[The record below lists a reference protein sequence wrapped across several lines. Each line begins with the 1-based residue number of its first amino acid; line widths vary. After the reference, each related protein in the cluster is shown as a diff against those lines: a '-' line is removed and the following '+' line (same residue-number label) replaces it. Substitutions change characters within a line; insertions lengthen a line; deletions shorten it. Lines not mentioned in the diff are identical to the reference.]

1 MNRKYLNMHIDQ
13 ATPKKIS
20 KREKIILTIE
30 SIAIVMLFIFFI
42 FLFLISDIIEN
53 YFLGVLQWD
62 YIFTFIKI
70 TCEIV
75 QTMAF
80 LQKI

>member
-13 ATPKKIS
+13 ATPKKMS

-42 FLFLISDIIEN
+42 FLFIISDIIEN
-53 YFLGVLQWD
+53 YFLGV
-62 YIFTFIKI
+62 
-70 TCEIV
+70 
-75 QTMAF
+75 
-80 LQKI
+80 

>member
-1 MNRKYLNMHIDQ
+1 MNRKYLNMLIDQ
-13 ATPKKIS
+13 ATPKKMS

-53 YFLGVLQWD
+53 YFLGL
-62 YIFTFIKI
+62 
-70 TCEIV
+70 
-75 QTMAF
+75 
-80 LQKI
+80 

>member
-1 MNRKYLNMHIDQ
+1 MNRKYLNMDIEQ
-13 ATPKKIS
+13 ATPKKMS

-53 YFLGVLQWD
+53 YFLGS
-62 YIFTFIKI
+62 
-70 TCEIV
+70 
-75 QTMAF
+75 
-80 LQKI
+80 

>member
-1 MNRKYLNMHIDQ
+1 MNRKYFNMHIDQ

-53 YFLGVLQWD
+53 YFLGV
-62 YIFTFIKI
+62 
-70 TCEIV
+70 
-75 QTMAF
+75 
-80 LQKI
+80 

>member
-13 ATPKKIS
+13 ATPKKMR

-53 YFLGVLQWD
+53 YFLGL
-62 YIFTFIKI
+62 
-70 TCEIV
+70 
-75 QTMAF
+75 
-80 LQKI
+80 

>member
-13 ATPKKIS
+13 ATPKKMTRKERLIF
-20 KREKIILTIE
+20 IVE

-53 YFLGVLQWD
+53 YFLGL
-62 YIFTFIKI
+62 
-70 TCEIV
+70 
-75 QTMAF
+75 
-80 LQKI
+80 

>member
-13 ATPKKIS
+13 ATPKKMS

-30 SIAIVMLFIFFI
+30 SITIVMLFIFFI

-53 YFLGVLQWD
+53 YFLGL
-62 YIFTFIKI
+62 
-70 TCEIV
+70 
-75 QTMAF
+75 
-80 LQKI
+80 